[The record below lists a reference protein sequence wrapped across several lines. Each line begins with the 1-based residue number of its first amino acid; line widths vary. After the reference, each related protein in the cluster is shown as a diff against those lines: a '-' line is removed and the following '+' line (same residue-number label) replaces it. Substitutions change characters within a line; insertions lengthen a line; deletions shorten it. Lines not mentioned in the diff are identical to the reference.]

1 MPGSHNSNYCAMS
14 LKKNKVQSH
23 NITKLLKRTR
33 KENTANKTHEIE
45 NNQDGQ
51 QIEQEVIVEQLEGDY
66 YLPLQV
72 SVAVCTTLLTTFIS
86 TKSDLTKIK
95 QL

>member
-1 MPGSHNSNYCAMS
+1 MQHHS
-14 LKKNKVQSH
+14 KKNKVQSH

-51 QIEQEVIVEQLEGDY
+51 QIEQEVIVEQLEEDY

>member
-1 MPGSHNSNYCAMS
+1 MPGSHNSNYCAKS

-33 KENTANKTHEIE
+33 KENTANKTHKFE
-45 NNQDGQ
+45 NKWDGQ
-51 QIEQEVIVEQLEGDY
+51 QIEQYIVEQLEEDC

-86 TKSDLTKIK
+86 TKSDLTKIE